1 MVFWASKNRNPN
13 RRSPLI
19 STIVC
24 IFSPKKKKKSTMVC
38 VCVCIYSYSYIKLIF
53 YESLYY
59 IKQQQPN
66 NFVSQVEQLR
76 TQILV
81 KKVQ

>member
-1 MVFWASKNRNPN
+1 
-13 RRSPLI
+13 
-19 STIVC
+19 
-24 IFSPKKKKKSTMVC
+24 MVC

>member
-24 IFSPKKKKKSTMVC
+24 IFSPKKKKKYNGVC
-38 VCVCIYSYSYIKLIF
+38 VCVYSYSYIKLIF